1 MSKGSKPRPY
11 NITQYGDNFD
21 DIFSKET
28 DDSIHKEQSEV
39 MMGAIRQS
47 NKQKISTETK
57 STYFAEEC
65 CEPHRVDCEDSE

>member
-1 MSKGSKPRPY
+1 MSKGSNPRPY

-21 DIFSKET
+21 GIFNKNT
-28 DDSIHKEQSEV
+28 DDYIHREQSEV

-47 NKQKISTETK
+47 NEQKLSTEIK

-65 CEPHRVDCEDSE
+65 CEPDTADDK

>member
-21 DIFSKET
+21 DIFSKKT
-28 DDSIHKEQSEV
+28 DDSIHREQSEV

-47 NKQKISTETK
+47 NGHKLSTEIK
-57 STYFAEEC
+57 GTYFAEEC
-65 CEPHRVDCEDSE
+65 CESESVDKQ